1 MKATGPHRVSDSRN
15 VSAGTADNLT
25 VSGLFAW
32 TNYNVSVQAVTVHP
46 GPKSPYKQVRT
57 LEAGKLRFSAFPFV
71 KYWTFVNLLIFWTRT
86 IRKDLEVSKRKSSSP
101 LYRDSLTSLFWGHFK
116 QYGREENLIDS
127 VVRHVEG
134 IWQHSA
140 WAPTYETLHIIGFS
154 TSALTWFESDFSQ
167 RGQFVRI
174 EDATSDILPVYF
186 GVP

>member
-25 VSGLFAW
+25 VRGLFAW
-32 TNYNVSVQAVTVHP
+32 TNYNVSVQAVTVQP

-57 LEAGKLRFSAFPFV
+57 LEAGELRFSAFPFV
-71 KYWTFVNLLIFWTRT
+71 KYWTFVNLFIFWTGT
-86 IRKDLEVSKRKSSSP
+86 IWKDLEFSKRKSSSP
-101 LYRDSLTSLFWGHFK
+101 LYRDRLTSLFWGHLK
-116 QYGREENLIDS
+116 QYGQEENLIDS

-154 TSALTWFESDFSQ
+154 TSALTWFESDFTP

-174 EDATSDILPVYF
+174 EDAASDILPVNF